1 MWEIIEFG
9 RQPYEELSDE
19 EVIQSVIIDQL
30 YQLPEPKETGIL
42 ANHMY
47 ETMRWCWV
55 EAARRPSIQDMMEH
69 LTAFSNTIIDDLE
82 PNDATEQ
89 VCTTNTA
96 NIGNT
101 LEPTDVTT
109 SPKMNQTGTKDILDV
124 LPTSEPREDN
134 IPYTG
139 KEKTDDI
146 EITEICDDDPVPITV
161 INSTD
166 QDEEQDS
173 MENVPQDVY
182 SESFKEQEI
191 ISSKSEGECKL
202 FGTPP
207 PVTYIGD
214 PSDGLAEYERRIA
227 DGTQETIDPVTAGN
241 EIVEVKYSG
250 SDPSVIVENCSSGYV
265 VLPGELVRRKS
276 SLRRENIQVG
286 FSTLIV
292 HCMFLCRVTLCFIF

>member
-1 MWEIIEFG
+1 
-9 RQPYEELSDE
+9 
-19 EVIQSVIIDQL
+19 
-30 YQLPEPKETGIL
+30 
-42 ANHMY
+42 MY

-55 EAARRPSIQDMMEH
+55 EASRRPSIQDMMAY
-69 LTAFSNTIIDDLE
+69 LTAFKENFPFSNTINDDLP

-89 VCTTNTA
+89 VCTTNPV
-96 NIGNT
+96 NIGNA
-101 LEPTDVTT
+101 LEPTEEHNSTDVTT
-109 SPKMNQTGTKDILDV
+109 SPKMNQTGTKIILDV
-124 LPTSEPREDN
+124 LPTSEPREVN

-146 EITEICDDDPVPITV
+146 EITEICDDDSVPITV

-166 QDEEQDS
+166 QDEEQNS
-173 MENVPQDVY
+173 MENVPHDVY

-214 PSDGLAEYERRIA
+214 PSDGLTEYERRIA

-250 SDPSVIVENCSSGYV
+250 SDPSVIVENCASGYV

-276 SLRRENIQVG
+276 SLRRENTQVG
-286 FSTLIV
+286 FSTHIV
-292 HCMFLCRVTLCFIF
+292 HCMFLCRVTFCFTFEYLHVFLSF